1 MTDQEPI
8 AAAILTA
15 LNAALPS
22 WADAYDTDGVPGAIG
37 SSVPGPMPASWVV
50 IRLYRIKTGS
60 ARGGGAYMVP
70 GFFLDTG
77 YRAQNVTT
85 CRELRRIVSAALEN
99 QVVGAYG
106 PFVFNDESQPI
117 ADDPD
122 WTFFGVDT
130 WSFC

>member
-22 WADAYDTDGVPGAIG
+22 WADAYDTDGVPGTAG
-37 SSVPGPMPASWVV
+37 STATGTTPGSCVV
-50 IRLYRIKTGS
+50 IRLYRIKTDS
-60 ARGGGAYMVP
+60 ARFGGKHMLP

-77 YRAQNVTT
+77 YRAQNVHD
-85 CRELRRIVSAALEN
+85 CRELRRITSATLED
-99 QVVGAYG
+99 QTVGEWG

-117 ADDPD
+117 DDDPD
-122 WTFFGVDT
+122 WTWFGVDT

>member
-22 WADAYDTDGVPGAIG
+22 WADAYDTDGVPGTIG
-37 SSVPGPMPASWVV
+37 SDIPGPTPTSCVV

-70 GFFLDTG
+70 GFFLDTA
-77 YRAQNVTT
+77 YRAQNVAT
-85 CRELRRIVSAALEN
+85 CRELRRRVSAVLEN
-99 QVVGAYG
+99 QVIGAYG
-106 PFVFNDESQPI
+106 PFVFNDESTPI
-117 ADDPD
+117 DDDPD
-122 WTFFGVDT
+122 WTFHGCDT
-130 WSFC
+130 WSFT